1 MGNLIGQSLGR
12 YHILERLGEGGMAVV
27 YKAYDTRLERHVAV
41 KVILPQKQHAE
52 KFIKR
57 FEREAKALAQLSHPN
72 IVKVID
78 YGEHEGLP
86 FLVMEY
92 LPGGTLKQKLS
103 GKPMPWR
110 EAVQILMPIVRA
122 LSYAHQQKII
132 HRDVKPS
139 NILITDSGEPMLSD
153 FGIAKMLEADETLD
167 LTGTGVGLGTPEYMS
182 PEQAQGKNVDARSD
196 VYSLGIVLYEMVTG
210 RKPYQADTPYAVVIK
225 HVNEPLPSP
234 GQFVP
239 KFPFAAEKT
248 LIKSLSKQP
257 QDRYQTMGD
266 FTIALEGLLD
276 RSGAQEARS
285 SHQVW
290 RWIGFSMLG
299 FLVLGIAGILLFQN
313 NFARMPVSPFEQ
325 EKTTPIPQEA
335 FPSQTATRNAPIT
348 PTKIISITPTRIIP
362 TSTLISVTGPTPS
375 TSGEYYDDF
384 ENQAYNESYN
394 NNLWEKYGP
403 NCSIFQQNGIL
414 VFDNKPANFVVCD
427 MIVNSPRRVYGKD
440 LGIFQADLRMDSN
453 FNRTG
458 TATTELYFVTDDM
471 PEGSYWM
478 LCGIM
483 SSEGGALM
491 AFMSVDYLG
500 EDLGHYYRTIPLDKQ
515 YDTWHSMS
523 LSVDQSTF
531 NIECQANGI
540 QVGSFIPPEADQL
553 RTVQFRRIL
562 EAARQGRA
570 KGTSYA
576 DNIYIGE

>member
-12 YHILERLGEGGMAVV
+12 YHILEQLGEGGMAVV

-57 FEREAKALAQLSHPN
+57 FEREAKALAQLGHPN

-103 GKPMPWR
+103 GNAMPWR
-110 EAVQILMPIVRA
+110 EAVQILIPIARA
-122 LSYAHQQKII
+122 LSYAHQQKIV

-153 FGIAKMLEADETLD
+153 FGIAKILEADETLD

-248 LIKSLSKQP
+248 LLKSLSKLP

-266 FTIALEGLLD
+266 FTIALEEMLD
-276 RSGAQEARS
+276 RSGVQETKS
-285 SHQVW
+285 SHQVL

-299 FLVLGIAGILLFQN
+299 FLVLGIAGTLLFQN
-313 NFARMPVSPFEQ
+313 YFARMAVSSFEQ
-325 EKTTPIPQEA
+325 ANATPIFQEA
-335 FPSQTATRNAPIT
+335 LPSQTATRNAPI
-348 PTKIISITPTRIIP
+348 SPTRINP
-362 TSTLISVTGPTPS
+362 TSTSISVTGPTPS
-375 TSGEYYDDF
+375 TTGEYYDDF

-394 NNLWEKYGP
+394 NKLWEKSTQ

-414 VFDNKPANFVVCD
+414 VFDNKPANNIVCD
-427 MIVNSPRRVYGKD
+427 MIVNSPRSVYGKD
-440 LGIFQADLRMDSN
+440 IGSFQADLRMDSN
-453 FNRTG
+453 FNRTAI
-458 TATTELYFVTDDM
+458 ATTELYFVTDDM

-478 LCGIM
+478 ICGIM
-483 SSEGGALM
+483 SRDGGALM

-500 EDLGHYYRTIPLDKQ
+500 VKLNHYYKTISLDQQ

-553 RTVQFRRIL
+553 RTVQFRRII
-562 EAARQGRA
+562 EAARHTGA

-576 DNIYIGE
+576 DNIYIGQ